1 VRNNSAEEK
10 IWRASRPF
18 LFGFTLFF
26 SCALA
31 SFAGAQTSFAR
42 LVGGSEEPDG
52 TYLQWQSSEGTLPG
66 TMTLNPGGTLVGAGV
81 FAGRH
86 WVSHSRDNP
95 GAVTVATDYGNP
107 FSPTVNS
114 PSILT
119 EESALGQEITPV
131 SEPGTCIAAAL
142 AAALLMWKRRRS
154 LMALFNAISATRARM
169 RFAPDEN
176 VA

>member
-1 VRNNSAEEK
+1 VQNNSAEEK
-10 IWRASRPF
+10 IGRASRPF

-31 SFAGAQTSFAR
+31 SFAGAQTSFSR
-42 LVGGSEEPDG
+42 LVGGSAEPDEA
-52 TYLQWQSSEGTLPG
+52 YLRWRFSEGTFPG
-66 TMTLNPGGTLVGAGV
+66 TMTVNPSGTLVGAGV

-95 GAVTVATDYGNP
+95 GAVTLAPDYGNP
-107 FSPTVNS
+107 FLPTFNS
-114 PSILT
+114 RSELT
-119 EESALGQEITPV
+119 EESAFGREITPV

-142 AAALLMWKRRRS
+142 AAALLIWKRRKS
-154 LMALFNAISATRARM
+154 LMALFNAISTTRARM
-169 RFAPDEN
+169 RLAPDEN